1 MKRVLKNTW
10 RIVMKQARKHK
21 GILATLAVVMI
32 LGMNTLVG
40 QTKEPK
46 SEYPET
52 FTVIATNVGA
62 DYIVLRN
69 FTGHFYV
76 WGNCEDWEPGDIA
89 SAIMNDNGTADVT
102 DDIIV
107 TLKYSGYTE

>member
-1 MKRVLKNTW
+1 MKKHILRAFLAAFIATTIILSIAGKTKANSYDLK
-10 RIVMKQARKHK
+10 H
-21 GILATLAVVMI
+21 
-32 LGMNTLVG
+32 
-40 QTKEPK
+40 
-46 SEYPET
+46 EYPET

-69 FTGHFYV
+69 FAGHFYV

>member
-1 MKRVLKNTW
+1 MKKTILTL
-10 RIVMKQARKHK
+10 ARKHMKK
-21 GILATLAVVMI
+21 GIIALLGAATILGSATLI
-32 LGMNTLVG
+32 GH
-40 QTKEPK
+40 TKEP
-46 SEYPET
+46 SHEYPET
-52 FTVIATNVGA
+52 FTVISTNVGA
-62 DYIVLRN
+62 NYIVLRN
-69 FTGHFYV
+69 FAGHFYV